1 MKPFLFALSI
11 AIGVSS
17 CSSEK
22 TPEAPAPDT
31 SSNNIEVTGDTTLIG
46 FMIPD
51 SINTNLIIA
60 TYVEVEPESHTLLV
74 YKDESRK
81 SANLIRY
88 YDSGKVASDKL
99 EVISEN
105 KFKLTST
112 NEEYVLNDTAVI
124 YTKLNGANT
133 ITKSHFRTDANY

>member
-1 MKPFLFALSI
+1 MKTFLFALSM
-11 AIGVSS
+11 AICVSS
-17 CSSEK
+17 CSPEK
-22 TPEAPAPDT
+22 TSEAPVQEPTT
-31 SSNNIEVTGDTTLIG
+31 SSIEVSGDNAIIG

-74 YKDESRK
+74 YKDGTKK

-88 YDSGKVASDKL
+88 YDNGKVSNDKL

-105 KFKLTST
+105 KFKLISS
-112 NEEYVLNDTAVI
+112 NEEYILNDTAVI
-124 YTKLNGANT
+124 CTKLNNATT